1 MPPKTRKQRHIAFG
15 PSHPGLDEVNAKLIS
30 ELHRNP
36 RLTMSALARIVGM
49 SAPAVTDRIRRMQ
62 DEGIIT
68 GFRMDINPAALGLP
82 VLAFVRV
89 RPGPGQLPNLMA
101 LAGEHEQ
108 VSECHR
114 VTGDDCLMLK
124 IHTATIDG
132 LEAVL
137 DEFLLYG
144 QTTTSLVVATP
155 VQPRPLPLPPTGG

>member
-1 MPPKTRKQRHIAFG
+1 MNVRLLT
-15 PSHPGLDEVNAKLIS
+15 

-36 RLTMSALARIVGM
+36 RLSMSALARIVGM
-49 SAPAVTDRIRRMQ
+49 SAPAVTDRVRRLEE
-62 DEGIIT
+62 EGVIT
-68 GFRMDINPAALGLP
+68 GFRMTVDPAALGLP
-82 VLAFVRV
+82 VTSLVRV

-101 LAGEHEQ
+101 LAADHEQ

-114 VTGDDCLMLK
+114 LTGEDCLLLK

-155 VQPRPLPLPPTGG
+155 VNPRPLPLPTPAE